1 MGANAQTTV
10 PTFTAGAVLTAAQQ
24 NASARTGVPVFATT
38 ATRDAAFGGTNK
50 TLAEGQLAYIETGDI
65 VQYYSG
71 SAWVDI
77 SPLSAWTTYTPTWT
91 GLSVGNGTVT
101 ARYVKFNTTAIVK
114 LRLVFG
120 TTSTMTGPADATLP
134 VSPANYS
141 GVPMLGWATY
151 QDSGGTIY
159 SGAPAWISGSTVR
172 FIRWINSSN
181 NIVNAELSNVA
192 PFTWGNTDTID
203 ATIIYETA

>member
-1 MGANAQTTV
+1 MGANAQTSV
-10 PTFTAGAVLTAAQQ
+10 PAFTAGQVLTAQQ
-24 NASARTGVPVFATT
+24 QTEINTGIPVFATT
-38 ATRDAAFGGTNK
+38 TTRDAGFGSTGEK
-50 TLAEGQLAYIETGDI
+50 VLAEGQFAYIEAGDI
-65 VQYYSG
+65 FQYYSG
-71 SAWVDI
+71 SGWVDI

-114 LRLVFG
+114 IRLAFG

-159 SGAPAWISGSTVR
+159 SGAPAFIGSSTVR